1 MKNFDLWLL
10 FIFILNI
17 FSSYFADQTL
27 ASVAWICAFMVQ
39 LRIVLQIGEKE

>member
-39 LRIVLQIGEKE
+39 LRIVLQMDKKE

>member
-27 ASVAWICAFMVQ
+27 ASVAWFCAFMVQ